1 MRRVWRIFQ
10 GRDDRLDRPRL
21 SCVRTIRPIVPTFVF
36 ALCVALHISGTDSHA
51 RKERVNP
58 ALNMAVADTH
68 WAFVALEKPAV
79 PGIAG
84 EGWGEMVDA
93 FVEHELLANDLAM
106 SKEADRRTLIRR
118 ITYDL
123 TGLPPSM
130 EAVEAFVAN
139 DSADAYSNLVES
151 LLASPAYGER
161 WARHWLDIA
170 RYADTAGVFRGGRY
184 SFAHTYRDY
193 VIRAFNENKPYDRFL
208 LEQLAADK
216 LELDDKRDLAAMGF
230 LTLGRS
236 FFGRKDFII
245 DDQIDAITR
254 GLQGLTVSCARCHD
268 HKSDPIPMADYY
280 SMHGIFASSEIPD
293 ELPIIADPVDPDS
306 YQCYESERERY
317 QAKIDK
323 IRDEVIDT
331 FLVEERSLAGEY
343 LNAIEEASRIED
355 KEEFKVFAGSRKI
368 DADMLRLWVN
378 YLDTD
383 SKRSHP
389 ALRKWFDE
397 FSEDDINA
405 GIAYYNEGFKV
416 AAENPNE
423 ADTAFVAFL
432 NDADSPLNPDRDD
445 VAVWIR
451 RRINGKTGEW
461 EREMQSLDWT
471 SPGAPIRAHVMA
483 DVEKPRDSRIYKR
496 GDPKNLGEKVPRQ
509 YLQILNAAGRE
520 PFSKGSGRLELARQ
534 IASADNPLTA
544 RVFVNRVWGWHMG
557 QPLVSTPSDFGVET
571 PEPVHVDL
579 LNWLAATFV
588 ESGWSIKDLHRV
600 ILYSKTYRQ
609 SSNPSS
615 KALEVDPA
623 NELWHSFPKSRLDF
637 ESMRDTVLAVSGN
650 LDSTMGGVQ
659 VDITN
664 PKENRRSVYAFIDRQ
679 DLPGMFRTFDHPSPD
694 ASSPMRLETEV
705 PQQALFLMNSPF
717 MIEGARQL
725 IDRVSGITDLGE
737 RIRQLYRYAYQREAT
752 NEEIS
757 DGLDFVGLASID
769 PLGAKDETPL
779 SDWELY
785 AQALLQ
791 SNELMFLD

>member
-1 MRRVWRIFQ
+1 MKGIWKIFPGRGDRV
-10 GRDDRLDRPRL
+10 DRPNFGGW
-21 SCVRTIRPIVPTFVF
+21 RPIVPALILTLCIAVQF
-36 ALCVALHISGTDSHA
+36 ASIQSYA

-68 WAFVALEKPAV
+68 WAFVGLEKPAV
-79 PGIAG
+79 PGDAV
-84 EGWGEMVDA
+84 EGWGEAVDA
-93 FVEHELLANDLAM
+93 FVERELIANGLAM
-106 SKEADRRTLIRR
+106 SEEADRRTLIRR
-118 ITYDL
+118 VTYDL

-139 DSADAYSNLVES
+139 ESPDAYVNLVES

-193 VIRAFNENKPYDRFL
+193 VIRAFNEDKPYDRFL

-216 LELDDKRDLAAMGF
+216 LELEDKRDLAAMGF

-280 SMHGIFASSEIPD
+280 SMHGIFASSKFPD

-306 YQCYESERERY
+306 YQCYESERQRF
-317 QAKIDK
+317 QAKIDRIK
-323 IRDEVIDT
+323 DEVIDT
-331 FLVEERSLAGEY
+331 FIVEERSLAGVY
-343 LNAIEEASRIED
+343 LNAVEEGSRIED

-368 DADMLRLWVN
+368 DADILRLWVD
-378 YLDTD
+378 YLDTE
-383 SKRSHP
+383 SGRAHP

-397 FSEDDINA
+397 FREGDVETGVD
-405 GIAYYNEGFKV
+405 YYNEGFKL
-416 AAENPNE
+416 AAENAE
-423 ADTAFVAFL
+423 DADAAFVAFL
-432 NDADSPLNPDRDD
+432 NDADSPLNPDRGD

-461 EREMQSLDWT
+461 ERQMKSLDWT
-471 SPGAPIRAHVMA
+471 SPGAPIRAHVMT
-483 DVEKPRDSRIYKR
+483 DVEKPRNSKVYKR
-496 GDPKNLGEKVPRQ
+496 GDPKNLGDEVPRQ
-509 YLQILNAAGRE
+509 YLQILNASGRE
-520 PFSKGSGRLELARQ
+520 PFSAGSGRLELARQ
-534 IASADNPLTA
+534 IADAGNPLTA

-557 QPLVSTPSDFGVET
+557 NPLVSTPSDFGVET
-571 PEPVHVDL
+571 PEPVHIDL
-579 LNWLAATFV
+579 LNWLAVTFI
-588 ESGWSIKDLHRV
+588 ESGWSVKNLHRA

-609 SSNPSS
+609 SSDPTPE
-615 KALEVDPA
+615 ALEIDPA
-623 NELWHSFPKSRLDF
+623 NELWHSFPKTRLDF

-650 LDSTMGGVQ
+650 LDRTMGGVQ

-725 IDRVSGITDLGE
+725 IERVSNIEVHGE
-737 RIRQLYRYAYQREAT
+737 RIQQLYRYAYQREAMS
-752 NEEIS
+752 EEIS
-757 DGLDFVGLASID
+757 DGLDFVGAMQLDAISGED
-769 PLGAKDETPL
+769 NAAL
-779 SDWELY
+779 SNWELY

-791 SNELMFLD
+791 SNEMMFLD